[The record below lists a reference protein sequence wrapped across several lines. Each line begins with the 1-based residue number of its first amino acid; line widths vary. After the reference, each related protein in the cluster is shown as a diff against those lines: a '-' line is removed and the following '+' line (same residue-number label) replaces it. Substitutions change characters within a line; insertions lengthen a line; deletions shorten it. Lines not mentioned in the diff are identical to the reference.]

1 MGRAGKGPFIGR
13 LLIGLLQCYNFYAN
27 VSPFLRE
34 KALGTRLHDFNF
46 ASPLRQL
53 FEVSVFCQ
61 PPAHPHPPNDE
72 SLSPDKFSGE
82 VSTKLALETSL
93 PIK

>member
-1 MGRAGKGPFIGR
+1 MKLNFI
-13 LLIGLLQCYNFYAN
+13 LKIGAN
-27 VSPFLRE
+27 KEATHSKIFPGLCPFLRE

-46 ASPLRQL
+46 ASPLFQL
-53 FEVSVFCQ
+53 FEVFVFCQ
-61 PPAHPHPPNDE
+61 PVPLAHPPNDE

-93 PIK
+93 AIK